1 MENTGQHIPAF
12 FASDDD
18 AYVLKQI
25 LQTYHDGKL
34 PKTLTAHR
42 DQIEEWDGVQH
53 ATEPNRR
60 TDIS

>member
-1 MENTGQHIPAF
+1 MESAGPRIPAY

-25 LQTYHDGKL
+25 LQTYLDGTL
-34 PKTLTAHR
+34 PAMLTAHR

-53 ATEPNRR
+53 ETEQTRR